1 MKQQFENQLPDDR
14 PADGAPPATAIAPG
28 ATPPP
33 LDLAGTDA
41 DRAPSKPAPAHPPG
55 GVVSHTPGRR
65 DRPLLRGFPD
75 WFVEAR
81 IAHWPRFGLLSVG
94 VPDCEGARER
104 GRDAGGK
111 GRG

>member
-1 MKQQFENQLPDDR
+1 MQQQFENQLPDDQPTRWAR
-14 PADGAPPATAIAPG
+14 PAGAGAPG

-65 DRPLLRGFPD
+65 DRLIDALAKVLDHLSG
-75 WFVEAR
+75 WHLEWAVSVVE
-81 IAHWPRFGLLSVG
+81 
-94 VPDCEGARER
+94 ETRER

-111 GRG
+111 GRIG